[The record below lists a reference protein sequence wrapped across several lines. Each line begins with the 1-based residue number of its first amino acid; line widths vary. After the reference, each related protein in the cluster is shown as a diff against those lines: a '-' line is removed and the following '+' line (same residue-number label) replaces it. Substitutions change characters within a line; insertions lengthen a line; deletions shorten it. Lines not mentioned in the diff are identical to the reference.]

1 MPKIFFGK
9 MKKFASILFIAFAVV
24 ALFAINGC
32 KKTTDWR
39 DAFIGS
45 YNGMEWHERKSTN
58 YVTGQAYGY
67 SRDSFVNKNLNFE
80 LIKNGKSNQ
89 ITVRINSVYYCDADK
104 DGFSTRA
111 NATVYFNTDSLKIV
125 EYIPS
130 DTFFFGR
137 FVYVAKKN

>member
-1 MPKIFFGK
+1 
-9 MKKFASILFIAFAVV
+9 MKKFAFIVFIVFVSAAF
-24 ALFAINGC
+24 LAINGC
-32 KKTTDWR
+32 KKTADWR

-45 YNGMEWHERKSTN
+45 YNGMDWHERKSTN
-58 YVTGQAYGY
+58 YVTGQAYSY
-67 SRDSFVNKNLNFE
+67 FRDSFVNKNLNFE
-80 LIKNGKSNQ
+80 LIKNASSNQ

-104 DGFSTRA
+104 DGFSTKA
-111 NATVYFNTDSLKIV
+111 NATMYFNTDSLKII

>member
-1 MPKIFFGK
+1 
-9 MKKFASILFIAFAVV
+9 MKRFASIVFIVFVGSAF
-24 ALFAINGC
+24 LAINGC
-32 KKTTDWR
+32 KKKADWR
-39 DAFIGS
+39 DAFISS

-58 YVTGQAYGY
+58 YVTGQAYSY
-67 SRDSFVNKNLNFE
+67 FRDSFVNKNLNFE
-80 LIKNGKSNQ
+80 LIKNASSNQ

-104 DGFSTRA
+104 DGFSTKA